1 MLIRSNISMQTPL
14 QPIQNQFRT
23 LKHHSLRRIISRLS
37 APSSNKFAAY
47 KMINIRLYY
56 FSKILQIVCDPDVL
70 HTHSL
75 CVRAFVYVGSHW
87 TSSWVAWTVES
98 LTLCWSA
105 KSFATSPWIVE
116 SFSFFSAIFCQASSR
131 NTNDGQ
137 LKGDEWQIP
146 SRRRPGFSK
155 VGLLPRRFFFSFSE
169 RWRGGK
175 ILCIYLIKSCWLFLL
190 PCLVLLTRH
199 FPPATGNEVLAG
211 VGFKD

>member
-116 SFSFFSAIFCQASSR
+116 SFSFFPQSFVRPRLGTQMTGSWKGMNGRFHPVVVPDS
-131 NTNDGQ
+131 
-137 LKGDEWQIP
+137 LKWV
-146 SRRRPGFSK
+146 FFL
-155 VGLLPRRFFFSFSE
+155 VVFFFFLWAVE
-169 RWRGGK
+169 RGEDFV
-175 ILCIYLIKSCWLFLL
+175 YLFNKK
-190 PCLVLLTRH
+190 LLT
-199 FPPATGNEVLAG
+199 FFIALSCPSDAAFSPCDG
-211 VGFKD
+211 